1 MITDLVQIQRLGQQ
15 KKAENSKFRAF
26 LRRRRHSDR
35 RLKDMAEEIEAAIDC
50 TQCANCCREGEAG
63 VTARDIAKLA
73 KFLGMSNEEFRR
85 DYTQRADDNELIL
98 KRTPTTGC
106 VFLKDNLCTVYE
118 ARPVSCAHYPHLVR
132 GGGSIDS
139 RMWFLLDRIEYC
151 PIVYNWVEKVKAD
164 VGFQK
169 P

>member
-1 MITDLVQIQRLGQQ
+1 MITDLVQIQRLGHQ

-50 TQCANCCREGEAG
+50 TACANCCREGEAG
-63 VTARDIAKLA
+63 ITSRDITKLS
-73 KFLGMSNEEFRR
+73 KFLGMSTNEFRR
-85 DYTQRADDNELIL
+85 DYTMRADDDELIL
-98 KRTPTTGC
+98 KRSPDTGC

-118 ARPVSCAHYPHLVR
+118 ARPVSCAQYPHLAR
-132 GGGSIDS
+132 GTGSIDS
-139 RMWFLLDRIEYC
+139 RMWYMLDRIEWC
-151 PIVYNWVEKVKAD
+151 PIVYNWIEKVKQD